1 MSEDALARLQ
11 RGAAQLEIELPGDSA
26 GQMLDYLQL
35 LGEWNRAYNLTAITD
50 LAQQL
55 SHHLLD
61 SLSVLPFL
69 HGERIADIG
78 SGAGLPGIPL
88 ALAQPQRRFTLVE
101 ATAKKTRF
109 LRHALRVLGLA
120 NVEIVTARIEDYRPP
135 SAFDTVVAR
144 ALAALPR
151 LTELSA
157 GLLAT
162 GGRLLAM
169 KGREPVEEMKEV
181 GPAWGILATHRLVVP
196 ELAAERHLIVIEK
209 K

>member
-50 LAQQL
+50 PAQQL